1 MGMERCVDLGIRPE
15 IIRAELEHIVA
26 SPEFKAS
33 KRCQDFLQF
42 VVERALMGLAEDL
55 KERTIGIEVFGRSPS
70 YNTGTDGI
78 VRINA
83 SEVRKRLAIY
93 YADSAR
99 CSECRITLPTG
110 SYVPLF
116 TKPARVTAEASAPLI
131 LEPAAVSLGERRQGA
146 AVAQDRSP
154 RPTFRWGILALAVAV
169 VLATTALAVRPLYVH
184 HSQTIVDQFWQ
195 PMFQGKTPIMIVPGY
210 VPAYDPAANPPNG
223 QFTLMS
229 DQYVGGGDL
238 VATVQISTMLARLD
252 RPFNVRLGSGTSLDD
267 LRNTPTVLI
276 GYSNTQWQEVTRKF
290 RFFVDDSTHG
300 MIRDYGKPTDWYPH
314 HETPEHHT
322 NEDYGLIS
330 RAFDPETHAMLILV
344 SGCMQYGTEGTAR
357 VITNPD
363 LLAAA
368 LRDSPKDWPQKNLQ
382 LVIQFNVVANSA
394 ASSRVVAAHY
404 W

>member
-1 MGMERCVDLGIRPE
+1 MERCVDLGVAPE
-15 IIRAELEHIVA
+15 VVRAELERILA

-33 KRCQDFLQF
+33 KRCHDFLQF
-42 VVERALMGLAEDL
+42 VVEHALTGLSEDL
-55 KERTIGIEVFGRSPS
+55 KERTIGIEVFGRLPS

-93 YADSAR
+93 YAHSAL

-116 TKPARVTAEASAPLI
+116 EKPARTTAEVNLPQVLQPTALSPVESFRAGLALTP
-131 LEPAAVSLGERRQGA
+131 GT
-146 AVAQDRSP
+146 SP
-154 RPTFRWGILALAVAV
+154 RPMFRRRTLTLLVV
-169 VLATTALAVRPLYVH
+169 VLAISVLPIRWLYAH
-184 HSQTIVDQFWQ
+184 HSQTVVDQFWQ
-195 PMFQGKTPIMIVPGY
+195 PMFQGRTPIMIVPAY
-210 VPAYDPAANPPNG
+210 VPAYDPSANPPNG
-223 QFTLMS
+223 RFTLMA

-238 VATVQISTMLARLD
+238 VAAVQISSMLARLD
-252 RPFNVRLGSGTSLDD
+252 RPFNLSLGASLDD

-276 GYSNTQWQEVTRKF
+276 GYSSTQWKDVTRNF
-290 RFFVDDSTHG
+290 RFFVDDNSHG
-300 MIRDYGKPTDWYPH
+300 MIRDYGKPTEWYPH
-314 HETPEHHT
+314 DETPEHHT
-322 NEDYGLIS
+322 NEDYGVIS

-357 VITNPD
+357 LITNPE

-368 LRDSPKDWPQKNLQ
+368 LRNAPKDWQKKNLQ
-382 LVIQFNVVANSA
+382 LVIQFNVVANSP
-394 ASSRVVAAHY
+394 ASSRVVASYY

>member
-1 MGMERCVDLGIRPE
+1 
-15 IIRAELEHIVA
+15 
-26 SPEFKAS
+26 
-33 KRCQDFLQF
+33 
-42 VVERALMGLAEDL
+42 
-55 KERTIGIEVFGRSPS
+55 
-70 YNTGTDGI
+70 
-78 VRINA
+78 
-83 SEVRKRLAIY
+83 
-93 YADSAR
+93 
-99 CSECRITLPTG
+99 
-110 SYVPLF
+110 
-116 TKPARVTAEASAPLI
+116 
-131 LEPAAVSLGERRQGA
+131 
-146 AVAQDRSP
+146 
-154 RPTFRWGILALAVAV
+154 
-169 VLATTALAVRPLYVH
+169 
-184 HSQTIVDQFWQ
+184 
-195 PMFQGKTPIMIVPGY
+195 MFQGKTPIMIVPGY
-210 VPAYDPAANPPNG
+210 VPAYDPAASPPNG

-229 DQYVGGGDL
+229 DQYIGGGDL

-252 RPFNVRLGSGTSLDD
+252 RPFNVRLGSGNSLDD

-344 SGCMQYGTEGTAR
+344 SGCMQYGTEGTPR

-368 LRDSPKDWPQKNLQ
+368 LRDSPKDWPQKNVQ
-382 LVIQFNVVANSA
+382 LVIQFNVVANWA